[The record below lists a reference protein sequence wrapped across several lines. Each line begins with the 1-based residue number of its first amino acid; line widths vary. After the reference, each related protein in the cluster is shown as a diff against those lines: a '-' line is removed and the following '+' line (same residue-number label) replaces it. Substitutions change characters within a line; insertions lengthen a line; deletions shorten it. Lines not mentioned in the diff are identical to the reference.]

1 MQKNLPSGLNKPT
14 ESHPPETFTPSV
26 LWTIGHS
33 TRPIEEFIGLL
44 QTHSLQLLA
53 DVRTIPFSRRN
64 PQFHQEAFAQSLR
77 EAGLQYRHM
86 PALGGRRKSR
96 SDSVNMGWRNQGFR
110 GYADYMQ
117 TQEFWNAL
125 EDLVETGHR
134 LPVAIMCAEAVPWR
148 CHRSL
153 IADAVVIRG
162 WTVQHIVSAGSSKTH
177 ILTPFAKPDAG
188 RLTYPAASP
197 SDSTLPLF

>member
-1 MQKNLPSGLNKPT
+1 MRNNVNSRPNTPADTHS
-14 ESHPPETFTPSV
+14 PETPMSSV

-44 QTHSLQLLA
+44 QTHGIQLLV

-64 PQFHQEAFAQSLR
+64 PQFHQETLAQSLH

-96 SDSVNMGWRNQGFR
+96 PDSPNVGWKNQSFR

-117 TQEFWNAL
+117 TQEFWDAL
-125 EDLVETGHR
+125 EVLVDIGQQS
-134 LPVAIMCAEAVPWR
+134 PSAVMCAEAVPWR

-153 IADAVVIRG
+153 IADAMVIRG
-162 WTVQHIVSAGSSKTH
+162 WTVQHIISASSLKTH
-177 ILTPFAKPDAG
+177 TLTPFAKPEAG
-188 RLTYPAASP
+188 RLTYPAESA
-197 SDSTLPLF
+197 SDSNPRLF